1 MSERFCRAAFSLVE
15 VVIALGVVVFC
26 IAAILSLF
34 SVGLRTSR
42 DSTGEMHAAS
52 VASSLLARLRANPR
66 GDLTA
71 EGFPIG
77 ALTNAGGSL
86 FQYDAAAPRYIKG
99 SGLTAASAQEATATG
114 GCALMGQGSFDPV
127 AKVASLSFTL
137 WWPAAAPYS
146 KASGKY
152 SVVTYIDTE
161 TP

>member
-1 MSERFCRAAFSLVE
+1 MSERVRRAAFSLVE

-34 SVGLRTSR
+34 SVGLRNSR
-42 DSTGEMHAAS
+42 DSAGEMHAAS
-52 VASSLLARLRANPR
+52 VASSLVARLRANPR

-77 ALTNAGGSL
+77 TLTNAGGLL
-86 FQYDAAAPRYIKG
+86 FQYDATAPRYIKG
-99 SGLTAASAQEATATG
+99 NGLTAASAQEAVATG

-127 AKVASLSFTL
+127 AQVAAISFTL
-137 WWPAAAPYS
+137 WWPAAAPFS

-152 SVVTYIDTE
+152 SVSTYIDTE